1 VSPRDLAGALERLT
15 TAAARAGIDP
25 AAAREDAALLAAAVA
40 ESNRGAWLQWCEAF
54 GLPGRAAAFYDAAV
68 RGRRYRGSA
77 TPTASRAAA
86 TGDKASRA
94 YQRALVEVCTA
105 AAVLGEPGPAAL
117 GAASLAG
124 AAQLGTASASLPV
137 AGSPFAPGMPGA
149 SPSGADDA
157 AQRAFAANAPAILT
171 DVLARLHDSQQALL
185 DLNRVD
191 PRTAGAI
198 PGLGGVSFPAPTLPD
213 PTGPTAGPGTGVV
226 APQLPAVPAPPPDPA
241 AAPATPTSPDEP
253 EQPKKSVEEWLA
265 ELDDLVG
272 LAGVKQEIHR
282 QTAILRV
289 DALRTK
295 AGLKSPTITRHLVFT
310 GNPGTGKTTVARMV
324 AGIYQAIG
332 LLSKG
337 QLVEVDRSELVAGYL
352 GQTAMKTAEVVAK
365 AIGGVLFIDEAYS
378 LNGDSY
384 GEEAINTLVKEMEDN
399 RDDLVVIVA
408 GYPAPM
414 SVFIAQNPGLAS
426 RFRTEIAFED
436 YTDAELEQIF
446 TGMAG
451 KADYDLGEG
460 CAAEF
465 NRQLAGQVRDATFGN
480 GRFAR
485 NVLEAAIGRH
495 AWRLRDVAEPTLEQ
509 LRTLLPEDLAP
520 EPAPVV
526 DWAPVPEVGPDAPA
540 PALDADATLR
550 QAQGSSPEP
559 AHGTDGTA

>member
-1 VSPRDLAGALERLT
+1 VSGRDLAGALDRL
-15 TAAARAGIDP
+15 TAAAVKAGLDP

-40 ESNRGAWLQWCEAF
+40 ESNRGAYLPWCEAF

-77 TPTASRAAA
+77 TPTASQAAA
-86 TGDKASRA
+86 AGDKASKA

-124 AAQLGTASASLPV
+124 AAQLGTAAAPASQH
-137 AGSPFAPGMPGA
+137 PFVPAA
-149 SPSGADDA
+149 GADDA
-157 AQRAFAANAPAILT
+157 AQRAFTANAPAILT
-171 DVLARLHDSQQALL
+171 DVLSRLHDSQQALL

-198 PGLGGVSFPAPTLPD
+198 PGIGAPTFPIPTLPAGVD
-213 PTGPTAGPGTGVV
+213 PAGGPVPGAV
-226 APQLPAVPAPPPDPA
+226 APQQPAVPEPPA
-241 AAPATPTSPDEP
+241 ATPATPASPDEP

-265 ELDDLVG
+265 ELDALVG

-365 AIGGVLFIDEAYS
+365 AIGGVLFIDEAYA

-414 SVFIAQNPGLAS
+414 AVFIAQNPGLAS

-436 YTDAELEQIF
+436 YTDTELEQIF

-451 KADYDLGEG
+451 KADYDLAEG

-465 NRQLAGQVRDATFGN
+465 NRQLAAQARDETFGN

-495 AWRLRDVAEPTLEQ
+495 AWRLRDVAEPTLDE

-520 EPAPVV
+520 EPAPAV
-526 DWAPVPEVGPDAPA
+526 DWVPVPETDPDA
-540 PALDADATLR
+540 
-550 QAQGSSPEP
+550 QSPRSE
-559 AHGTDGTA
+559 GTA